1 MSAKLKIHIAL
12 IVCVVFMFRALFLNF
27 GSLYAV
33 VKAHNNPQP
42 ANHVIHKAG
51 NPSEA
56 SVHEHSTSSS
66 LAEMFEEIT
75 DKQEDYLAKLSS
87 LAVLCIFYSFI
98 TLLGFFPKPDR
109 LFDLIKCALY
119 PKKYLSLSILRI

>member
-1 MSAKLKIHIAL
+1 MSSKLKIHIAL
-12 IVCVVFMFRALFLNF
+12 TVCVVFILRALFLNF

-42 ANHVIHKAG
+42 ANHAVYKAG
-51 NPSEA
+51 TPSGA
-56 SVHEHSTSSS
+56 SFHEHNTGSS

-75 DKQEDYLAKLSS
+75 DKQEDYLAKIGS

-98 TLLGFFPKPDR
+98 TLLGFFPKPER
-109 LFDLIKCALY
+109 LFDFIKCALY